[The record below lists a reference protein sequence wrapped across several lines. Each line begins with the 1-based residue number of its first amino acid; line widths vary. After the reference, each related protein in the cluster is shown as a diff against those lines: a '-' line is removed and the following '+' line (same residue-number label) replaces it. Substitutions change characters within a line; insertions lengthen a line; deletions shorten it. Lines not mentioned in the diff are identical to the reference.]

1 MSWMEKLTGVAL
13 PEELASNTIVFN
25 DEQGR
30 ELVFEFL
37 DLVRWRGQ
45 NYAIL
50 VPEEETD
57 DSGEVVI
64 LREEKADGDREV
76 YSSETDEEILL
87 RVYERFRARSR
98 AMFGDRYCFSVP
110 RDAGLRGDKPLSVFF
125 GQATDP
131 DPLDPDAFLDSF
143 GTPLL
148 MLINGD
154 GEQVAFDY
162 LDLIEYEGR
171 EYVVL
176 LPAEDDEDSEVVI
189 LRVSGEAGE
198 EVYCQLQDEQTLLA
212 VYTIFKNRFKDTFH
226 FS

>member
-25 DEQGR
+25 DGQGR

-64 LREEKADGDREV
+64 LR
-76 YSSETDEEILL
+76 
-87 RVYERFRARSR
+87 
-98 AMFGDRYCFSVP
+98 
-110 RDAGLRGDKPLSVFF
+110 
-125 GQATDP
+125 
-131 DPLDPDAFLDSF
+131 
-143 GTPLL
+143 
-148 MLINGD
+148 
-154 GEQVAFDY
+154 
-162 LDLIEYEGR
+162 
-171 EYVVL
+171 
-176 LPAEDDEDSEVVI
+176 
-189 LRVSGEAGE
+189 VSGEAGE

-212 VYTIFKNRFKDTFH
+212 VYAIFKNRFKDTFH